1 MTFRFLLAA
10 LALAAVSAEPA
21 FAQYGRRGPP
31 PDLGSTL
38 QPGEAR
44 EAVREGRHVP
54 LRDIIAQI
62 QSRYP
67 GRLLDAR
74 LDRGNPS
81 IYVIDW
87 LTGDGRKLTIRANAE
102 TGGIMGV
109 SGG

>member
-1 MTFRFLLAA
+1 MMLRFLLAA
-10 LALAAVSAEPA
+10 LALTALAVEPA
-21 FAQYGRRGPP
+21 SAQYGRRGGP

-54 LRDIIAQI
+54 LRDIIGQI
-62 QSRYP
+62 QARYP
-67 GRLLDAR
+67 GRLLDTR

-87 LTGDGRKLTIRANAE
+87 LTHDGRKLTVRANAE
-102 TGGIMGV
+102 TGAIIGV